1 MCGLESSSL
10 TNLATNLF
18 FIQNQINT
26 LIKLQLSSLTQD
38 VSTNKENVIRD
49 HKKTFSLKQLYSR
62 KGSNYLNSEVNTKVI
77 HHHQSFF

>member
-18 FIQNQINT
+18 FIQNQINIP
-26 LIKLQLSSLTQD
+26 IKLQLFSLTQD

-49 HKKTFSLKQLYSR
+49 HKKHFL
-62 KGSNYLNSEVNTKVI
+62 LNSSIPEKGVI
-77 HHHQSFF
+77 I